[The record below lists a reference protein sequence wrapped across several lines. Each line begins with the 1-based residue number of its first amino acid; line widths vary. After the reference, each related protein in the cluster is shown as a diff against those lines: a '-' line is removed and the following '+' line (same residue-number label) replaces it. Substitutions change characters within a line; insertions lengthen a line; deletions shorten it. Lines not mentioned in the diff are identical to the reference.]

1 MCYAKL
7 CYYQMDSKTNYDD
20 LVNDDQP
27 NILDGCVKKIPLMSL
42 KTSLWGV
49 EKWKGSKNMYT
60 SKNLFTWK
68 ICTSPFYLILSIA

>member
-20 LVNDDQP
+20 LVNDNQP

-49 EKWKGSKNMYT
+49 EKWKK
-60 SKNLFTWK
+60 F
-68 ICTSPFYLILSIA
+68 